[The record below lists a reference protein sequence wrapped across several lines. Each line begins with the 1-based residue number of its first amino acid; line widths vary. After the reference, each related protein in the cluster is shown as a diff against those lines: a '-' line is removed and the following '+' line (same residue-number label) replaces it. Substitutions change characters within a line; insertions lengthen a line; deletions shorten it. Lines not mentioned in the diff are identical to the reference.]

1 MTSSTRAPLH
11 QQHGTETVVEQARC
25 PVAARGLF
33 DPCREYNTGS
43 QTPSV
48 VGSEVMGIRVGNL
61 GMLQVLAVLRG
72 SILVVVQYSG
82 VMYSGYCRFGVRHCG
97 CWQNIRFWNSSFD
110 TAHAANAH
118 SASRFNAV
126 SSTSASDACAAYTAC
141 TLYCLYFASRTA
153 HTAIDLQKS
162 TTSAVMLAV
171 QIITNPPSTLLQ

>member
-25 PVAARGLF
+25 PVAARGPF
-33 DPCREYNTGS
+33 DPCREYDTGS

-97 CWQNIRFWNSSFD
+97 CWQNIRLWNSSFD
-110 TAHAANAH
+110 TAHAASAH

-126 SSTSASDACAAYTAC
+126 SSTSASDVCAAYTAC